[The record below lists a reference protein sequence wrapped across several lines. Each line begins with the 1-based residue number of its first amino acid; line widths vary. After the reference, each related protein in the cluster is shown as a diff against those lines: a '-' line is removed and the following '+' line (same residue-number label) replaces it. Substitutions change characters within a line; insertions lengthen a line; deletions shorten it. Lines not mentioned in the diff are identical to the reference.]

1 LDFIGKI
8 IMNFLRN
15 RKIKNALSII
25 FLAFLMYF
33 FILKFGN
40 SVTVNNPIN
49 IVKDYKNKDVI
60 VMVLTTEKSIL
71 ERGIGITLC
80 IYVDSII

>member
-1 LDFIGKI
+1 
-8 IMNFLRN
+8 MNFLRN

-25 FLAFLMYF
+25 FLALLMYIYIF
-33 FILKFGN
+33 KFGN
-40 SVTVNNPIN
+40 SVTFNNPIN
-49 IVKDYKNKDVI
+49 LVKDYKNKDVI

-80 IYVDSII
+80 IYIDSII

>member
-1 LDFIGKI
+1 
-8 IMNFLRN
+8 MNFLRN

-25 FLAFLMYF
+25 FLALLMYIYIF
-33 FILKFGN
+33 KFGN

-49 IVKDYKNKDVI
+49 LVKDYKNKDVI